1 MLVIFISLILISNNT
16 EAAFENRA
24 LSVRAEAMGG
34 AFTPI
39 LDDGGSIY
47 YNPAGSSQITL
58 PTVTFLHYYPF
69 NLSELEANLIS
80 FVQSICQGG
89 LGVSYW
95 QFGED
100 NNYKE
105 ELLTTNFSTFVNKN
119 LCIGINLKQMYLS
132 IEGYGHKRGIGM
144 DVGGLYKITPKI
156 NMGLAVFNLNQP
168 LIDVEKNYNLGLSIN
183 PKENLLIVIDLEKTP
198 RFNSEI
204 RIGQEL
210 WMTNNL
216 CVRAGVKKHTTT
228 QPTLGVG
235 ILINLIQ
242 FDYSCVFHPD
252 LGSTHLFSLTKWF

>member
-1 MLVIFISLILISNNT
+1 MRVIFISLILISNA

-24 LSVRAEAMGG
+24 LSVRAEGMGG
-34 AFTPI
+34 AFTSI
-39 LDDGGSIY
+39 VDDAGAIG

-58 PTVTFLHYYPF
+58 QGVTFLHHHPF
-69 NLSELEANLIS
+69 NLSELEENFIS
-80 FVQSICQGG
+80 FSQPTRRGG
-89 LGVSYW
+89 MGVSYW
-95 QFGED
+95 QFVAD

-105 ELLTTNFSTFVNKN
+105 GLLTTNFSTFIGKN

-132 IEGYGHKRGIGM
+132 IEEYGHKRGIGM
-144 DVGGLYKITPKI
+144 DVGVLYQITPKI
-156 NMGLAVFNLNQP
+156 NMGLAGFNLNQP

-183 PKENLLIVIDLEKTP
+183 PKENLLIAIDLGKAP

-216 CVRAGVKKHTTT
+216 CLRAGVKKHTTT

-235 ILINLIQ
+235 ILIDLIQ

-252 LGSTHLFSLTKWF
+252 LCPTHLFSLTKWF